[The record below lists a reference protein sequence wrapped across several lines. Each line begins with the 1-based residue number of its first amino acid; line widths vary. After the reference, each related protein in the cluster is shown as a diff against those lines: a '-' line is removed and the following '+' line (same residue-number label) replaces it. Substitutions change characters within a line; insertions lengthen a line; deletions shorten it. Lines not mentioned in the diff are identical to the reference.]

1 MKKMFLFLS
10 LLLFYP
16 YIAMAGNFSAGVE
29 PQQVPFGETVQ
40 FELSYEG
47 NDAGNIQ
54 PDLSVLQKDF
64 TIYSTSTSMQ
74 SSYVNGVGSQKR
86 VWTLLLM
93 PKSQGKL
100 QIPAISAGGYQTT
113 ALEIEVLPAG
123 TVVGKPNNKLSNQ
136 LNSAANVQNSASAAD
151 LDKRFWAELAVDNKN
166 PYIGQEINA
175 TLVIYDQ
182 LGVDIQQLPM
192 FADND
197 DWIIEMLGDPEI
209 TEKNGQRVIKLQYS
223 LFAQK
228 SGELT
233 IPSARIDGMYTD
245 FSRTPVTNSID
256 GIFKLFEVNFDFAHM
271 LGSQK
276 PIMRQTQPISVT
288 VKQIPEDYGDYEWL
302 PATALVMNA
311 KWSDSKPVFKVG
323 EAVTR
328 EITVLAAGAAETS
341 MPEITFREIPEWKQ
355 YPEKPQINTVMHNG
369 KRIIQAVTRIVYI
382 PQKGGEQ
389 TVPEIKLRWFNTRTN
404 HIETAVVPSE
414 KMYVGGVENTEALPP
429 AAAENNADIKQSEPT
444 STNIKSIEKKA
455 NKLMQWIWIV
465 VAFVAGL
472 FVSLL
477 LLQRRLKKEGQL
489 PVKNDSLQQIEQCLK
504 QNDYRGL
511 RDNLLQWGESR
522 FPSDVINNLND
533 LARVV
538 ADAEFSEQMAALSS
552 ILYANADADL
562 DKSIILKCLKKS
574 YGKTKNKNNKPLPDL
589 YK

>member
-1 MKKMFLFLS
+1 MIKKIFLFCVLVI
-10 LLLFYP
+10 LWP
-16 YIAMAGNFSAGVE
+16 YVSMAGNFSATVE

-100 QIPAISAGGYQTT
+100 QIPAISAGGYQTSV
-113 ALEIEVLPAG
+113 LEIEVLPSG
-123 TVVGKPNNKLSNQ
+123 TIVNKPNNKLSASA
-136 LNSAANVQNSASAAD
+136 NSAANAQNSASVAD
-151 LDKRFWAELAVDNKN
+151 LDKRFWAELTVDNKN

-197 DWIIEMLGDPEI
+197 DWIVEMLGNPEI

-256 GIFKLFEVNFDFAHM
+256 GLFKLFEVNFDFAHM

-276 PIMRQTQPISVT
+276 PIMRQTQPINVI
-288 VKQIPEDYGDYEWL
+288 VKPIPEDYGNYEWL

-328 EITVLAAGAAETS
+328 EVTILASGTDEANI
-341 MPEITFREIPEWKQ
+341 PEITFKEIPEWKQ

-404 HIETAVVPSE
+404 HIETAVIPSE
-414 KMYVGGVENTEALPP
+414 KMYVAGSENIALLSQTDNVENKEI
-429 AAAENNADIKQSEPT
+429 NQHKST
-444 STNIKSIEKKA
+444 SDNIKTVEKSV
-455 NKLMQWIWIV
+455 NKLVQWVWIV
-465 VAFVAGL
+465 LAFVAGL
-472 FVSLL
+472 FFSLML
-477 LLQRRLKKEGQL
+477 VQRRT
-489 PVKNDSLQQIEQCLK
+489 KNKDIFNTNNSLQQIESCLK
-504 QNDYRGL
+504 SNDYRSL
-511 RDNLLQWGESR
+511 RDNLLYWGEHTFSA
-522 FPSDVINNLND
+522 DNINNLND
-533 LARVV
+533 LARLVNNE
-538 ADAEFSEQMAALSS
+538 EFTEQMSALNS
-552 ILYANADADL
+552 ILYANADVIL
-562 DKSIILKCLKKS
+562 DKKVILGCLKKN
-574 YGKTKNKNNKPLPDL
+574 YNKIKNKNNKPLPDL